1 MRTWEYA
8 TTIAGTMLFAGAS
21 LVAQVTPPTPG
32 SGDFGNLPSVIGTG
46 GALSLASWLIWH
58 MVTKMLPRQDERL
71 DLALKASRDD
81 HTLARQD
88 YLKEASVAR
97 GEYLK
102 QIDAQRDLVQTTMDR
117 LADSVEAL
125 TASIKSKP

>member
-21 LVAQVTPPTPG
+21 LVAQATPATNSVDIPG
-32 SGDFGNLPSVIGTG
+32 VIGTG

-58 MVTKMLPRQDERL
+58 MVSKMLPRQDERL
-71 DLALKASRDD
+71 DAALRSSRDD

-88 YLKEASVAR
+88 YLKEAASAR
-97 GEYLK
+97 TEYLK
-102 QIDAQRDLVQTTMDR
+102 QIDATRELVSVTMDR

-125 TASIKSKP
+125 TASIKGKP